1 MPSFVS
7 IEAKAAFIADEA
19 ASSRRCR
26 ASDSCRATVSEAG
39 QNSVFELTVIL
50 EPSFKVMSTRCSIA
64 PTQLCFS
71 GDKNNLALTF
81 FV

>member
-7 IEAKAAFIADEA
+7 IEANAAFIADEA

-26 ASDSCRATVSEAG
+26 ASDSCRAVVSEAG
-39 QNSVFELTVIL
+39 QNSISELTVIL
-50 EPSFKVMSTRCSIA
+50 EPSFKVMFTRCSVA
-64 PTQLCFS
+64 PAQPYFRD
-71 GDKNNLALTF
+71 DKNGIIRTF